1 MRPISQPRNAWHC
14 IWSGQTQWVWTV
26 SAALD
31 LSRELQE
38 QQLFHFRST
47 WLVYMFS
54 HTPLLSTCRN
64 LVVMF
69 ACHHCVCPDCF
80 QQYCRETLI
89 TRRFEQDPNVGY
101 TIKCPGKVGVQ
112 VGTLCKKGCYTL
124 CITLISSV
132 LHMCNSAYRDVI
144 PNIDCVLRLHTHCY
158 TVSYNNYFYT
168 VVGVVYLFLHSGG
181 CGVSIF

>member
-1 MRPISQPRNAWHC
+1 MSYGNNSCSISGLPG
-14 IWSGQTQWVWTV
+14 WSIC
-26 SAALD
+26 SP
-31 LSRELQE
+31 
-38 QQLFHFRST
+38 
-47 WLVYMFS
+47 
-54 HTPLLSTCRN
+54 TPLLWTCRN

-132 LHMCNSAYRDVI
+132 LHMCNSAYGDVI
-144 PNIDCVLRLHTHCY
+144 SNIAY
-158 TVSYNNYFYT
+158 Y
-168 VVGVVYLFLHSGG
+168 
-181 CGVSIF
+181 VSIHTVIQYRIATLNTQWWVWCIYFLIPKIFSSNS